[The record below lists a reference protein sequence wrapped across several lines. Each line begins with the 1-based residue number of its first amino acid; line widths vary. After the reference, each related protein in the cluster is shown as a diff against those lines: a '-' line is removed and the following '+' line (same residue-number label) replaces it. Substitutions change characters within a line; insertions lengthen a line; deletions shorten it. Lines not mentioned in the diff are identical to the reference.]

1 MPHVKAIILALA
13 LALSAGVAQAQ
24 AVYKCPDGYQDTPCA
39 GGKQIKVTDV
49 PADPATLAA
58 RMDSIRQ
65 HLSALEAA
73 ALEQERQ
80 KIAQAERARHQ
91 KILDRAHE
99 LAVENVELRR
109 RSVEALERIQKYG
122 VATYPVR

>member
-1 MPHVKAIILALA
+1 MKVIVLV

-24 AVYKCPDGYQDTPCA
+24 TVYKCPGGYQDTPCA

-80 KIAQAERARHQ
+80 KAAQAERARQ
-91 KILDRAHE
+91 QRILDRANQ
-99 LAVENVELRR
+99 LAAENVELRR